1 MELPNRHLAYVPE
14 EKITRYLLDWT
25 TPKLDFTHF
34 RRHERENL
42 RVDDTERP
50 GVPEHQCRLRTVKN
64 LSRPATGGAAPERGR
79 PSLFLNLVKGKAGA
93 FRGRGYDDNNV
104 EVFIQD
110 LIALAHTAS
119 VINVIPS
126 PHGMKYVVDGEI
138 YTPDG
143 RPMNVHTIWMID
155 TGQDAPRLISAYPDD
170 SEVAT

>member
-1 MELPNRHLAYVPE
+1 MELPSRPLAYVPE
-14 EKITRYLLDWT
+14 AKITRYLLD
-25 TPKLDFTHF
+25 LDH
-34 RRHERENL
+34 
-42 RVDDTERP
+42 P
-50 GVPEHQCRLRTVKN
+50 
-64 LSRPATGGAAPERGR
+64 
-79 PSLFLNLVKGKAGA
+79 KGKGNAGA